1 MYMKRKCKEDAHTW
15 KVGNVKFSEQEVFVY
30 VQNVQL
36 RFVPVVV
43 TCGQS
48 QLVWRVAVDV

>member
-1 MYMKRKCKEDAHTW
+1 MKMKCKEDVHTW
-15 KVGNVKFSEQEVFVY
+15 KAGSVKFSDQEVFVY

-36 RFVPVVV
+36 RFVLVVV

-48 QLVWRVAVDV
+48 QRVCRVAADVK

>member
-1 MYMKRKCKEDAHTW
+1 MKRKCKEDAHTW
-15 KVGNVKFSEQEVFVY
+15 KAGSVKFSEQK

-36 RFVPVVV
+36 RFVLVVV

-48 QLVWRVAVDV
+48 QRVWRVAADVE